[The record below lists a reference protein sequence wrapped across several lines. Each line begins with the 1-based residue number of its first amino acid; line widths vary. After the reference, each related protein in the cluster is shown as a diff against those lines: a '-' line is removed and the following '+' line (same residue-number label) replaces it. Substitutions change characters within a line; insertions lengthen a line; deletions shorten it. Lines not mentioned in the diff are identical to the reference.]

1 MSNVISPQPQSFRS
15 FIQKSSDRTTL
26 TLVAISLLVLFS
38 ISAFRHYQFRSDWD
52 LSIFVQGIYLI
63 SQGKS
68 PDSTLIGIHM
78 LADHVSFMLYP
89 LAAIYRLFSTPYT
102 LLFIQSL
109 ALVLALFPLRALAKM
124 AGLSRSQSLVISV
137 AYLLYPTTLF
147 SNMFDFH
154 PEVLAIPFFFGAI
167 LAARKNRLVW
177 FTLCLV
183 VILSCRDALALNII
197 PMGLWLLVF
206 ERRRWAGA
214 IAIGGGLAWFL
225 IATKVI
231 VPAFAGDTLNMLET
245 TAKLHYGSLG
255 SSFAEVFKN
264 LFLRPQIVLG
274 KVFSLDTVKYL
285 LPLYIPV
292 FWGLI
297 PRYMAPLWVAVPTLA
312 MNILADYAAQRAIM
326 FHYDVPIVPFVFVA
340 IIAAMAANKTAL
352 KQPKHIL
359 TWCCLLIVLGVGLR
373 SLKPHIVNQPY
384 NWANVQADHHAITLV
399 RPDSKVLSTGI
410 FLPHLANRSI
420 LTPFPHPKGYVGGKS
435 KAQGLQAYD
444 QVLLSPYRRTEE
456 ERSQI
461 QALIAQLKQDAA
473 FKLVYEEKGTYLF
486 DRQPHP

>member
-1 MSNVISPQPQSFRS
+1 MSNVLTPRSQTFRS

-26 TLVAISLLVLFS
+26 TLAAIGLLVLFS

-89 LAAIYRLFSTPYT
+89 LAVIYRLFSTPYS

-109 ALVLALFPLRALAKM
+109 AIVLALFPLRALAKM
-124 AGLSRSQSLVISV
+124 AGLGRSQTLVIGI

-154 PEVLAIPFFFGAI
+154 PEVLTIPFFFGAI
-167 LAARKNRLVW
+167 LAARANRLGW

-183 VILSCRDALALNII
+183 IILSCRDALALNVV
-197 PMGLWLLVF
+197 PMGLWLLWC

-214 IAIGGGLAWFL
+214 IAIGGGIAWFL

-231 VPAFAGDTLNMLET
+231 IPAIAGDTLNMLET

-255 SSFAEVFKN
+255 SSFTEVFQN

-274 KVFSLDTVKYL
+274 KIFSLDTVKYL
-285 LPLYIPV
+285 LLLYIPV

-297 PRYMAPLWVAVPTLA
+297 PRYMAPLLVAIPTLA
-312 MNILADYAAQRAIM
+312 MNILADYAPQRAVM

-340 IIAAMAANKTAL
+340 IIAAMAHDKTWL
-352 KQPKHIL
+352 RQSKHIL
-359 TWCCLLIVLGVGLR
+359 TWCCLLIVLGGGLR
-373 SLKPHIVNQPY
+373 SLKPHLVAQPY
-384 NWANVQADHHAITLV
+384 NWTNVQADHQALTQV
-399 RPDSKVLSTGI
+399 RPSSNVLSTGI

-420 LTPFPHPKGYVGGKS
+420 ITPFPPPKGYVGGIS
-435 KAQGLQAYD
+435 KAQGLQKYD
-444 QVLLSPYRRTEE
+444 QILLSSYRRTEE
-456 ERSQI
+456 ERAQI

-486 DRQPHP
+486 DRQPSP